1 MKILKK
7 IKLNY
12 NLKLLNDHII
22 NNKYAEAYKFI
33 LDIKNKNKLDLYL
46 LLRNS
51 QSTMANLPSEFY
63 KKKIVWAISYDT
75 LDLTYINQFFNY
87 YLHKNL
93 NSTFVIKNF
102 ASSLNDF
109 FVNLGIDN
117 QINEINFNDF
127 LTQSNLY
134 QNLLLFDFD
143 KDYLFMNTCN
153 SFFETKQK
161 NFFIHPNITF
171 CYIYV
176 TKNPENLLM
185 RYKEKYNSPEAS
197 YNELFNFSNEPY
209 LSKDQENQKFK
220 VFENRTNFNIN
231 YNSWIDEN
239 VISTYKGKIVSY
251 EKLLDDTQS
260 ALLEILYHLKQ
271 YGMDVKINLDDINS
285 FISENKIEKT
295 IVGKLSNNDKKFL
308 TKNLDQN
315 SLIH

>member
-63 KKKIVWAISYDT
+63 KKKIVWSISYDT

-87 YLHKNL
+87 YLRKNL

-176 TKNPENLLM
+176 TKSPENLLM

-197 YNELFNFSNEPY
+197 YNELFNFSNQPY

-251 EKLLDDTQS
+251 EKLLDDTQG

-271 YGMDVKINLDDINS
+271 YGMDVKINLDDIKS

>member
-87 YLHKNL
+87 YLRKNL
-93 NSTFVIKNF
+93 NKTFVIKNF

-117 QINEINFNDF
+117 QINEINFSDF

-197 YNELFNFSNEPY
+197 YNELFNFSNQPY

-231 YNSWIDEN
+231 HNSWTDEN
-239 VISTYKGKIVSY
+239 VISTYKGKIVPY
-251 EKLLDDTQS
+251 EKLLDDTQGT
-260 ALLEILYHLKQ
+260 LLEILYHLKQ
-271 YGMDVKINLDDINS
+271 YGMDVKINLDDIKS
-285 FISENKIEKT
+285 FISENKFEKT